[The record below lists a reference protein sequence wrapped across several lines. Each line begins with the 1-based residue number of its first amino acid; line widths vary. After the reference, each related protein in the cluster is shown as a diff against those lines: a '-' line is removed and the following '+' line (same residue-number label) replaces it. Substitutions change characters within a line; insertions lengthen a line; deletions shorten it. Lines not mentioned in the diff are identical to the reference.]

1 MGISLLTGFRSW
13 EWATRSI
20 HVKHCVDVGFYLSG
34 LKPASVVAGYRVGLS
49 LDFLSLTRQ
58 IPNVTVAFTLAVS
71 ELC

>member
-1 MGISLLTGFRSW
+1 M
-13 EWATRSI
+13 
-20 HVKHCVDVGFYLSG
+20 KHCVDVGFYLSG